1 MGITIMAINMKRRE
15 RHRGMVLLSL
25 PMPEGTGY

>member
-15 RHRGMVLLSL
+15 RRRGMVLSSL
-25 PMPEGTGY
+25 PMPEGICY